1 MASRE
6 TRPLQ
11 ADSPSSTRFSS
22 HREHARKVENLL
34 SELKK
39 DERMIINEVGPILNE
54 IQGAAS
60 QKPETFIE
68 IADQKI
74 KEIQSEEI
82 ISKS

>member
-1 MASRE
+1 
-6 TRPLQ
+6 
-11 ADSPSSTRFSS
+11 
-22 HREHARKVENLL
+22 
-34 SELKK
+34 
-39 DERMIINEVGPILNE
+39 MIINEVGPILNE